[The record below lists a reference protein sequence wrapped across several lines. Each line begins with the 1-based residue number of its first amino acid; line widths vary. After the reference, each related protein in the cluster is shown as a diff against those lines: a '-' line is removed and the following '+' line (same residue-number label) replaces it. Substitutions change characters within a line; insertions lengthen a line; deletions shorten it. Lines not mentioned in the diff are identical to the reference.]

1 MSDYGSRGKRRMD
14 KGVMVALGVGG
25 LVIVG
30 VVGSIALASK
40 RNTDAGYAAYAQ
52 KYGVGGKPCP
62 EVNRAEMA
70 ADGPDPTHAT
80 DYGGM
85 HIMRA
90 FGDVECNEIVVK
102 GRLKICLFSSPGSLS
117 AQIGDKTVLYLP
129 GLGQPASVMV
139 DEKNKLSCV
148 LAVKKPLSSS

>member
-14 KGVMVALGVGG
+14 KSVMIALGVGG
-25 LVIVG
+25 LVVVG

-40 RNTDAGYAAYAQ
+40 KNTDTQFAAEAQ
-52 KYGVGGKPCP
+52 KFGVGGKPCP
-62 EVNRAEMA
+62 VVTREEMA
-70 ADGPDPTHAT
+70 KDGPDPTHAS

-85 HIMRA
+85 HLIRA
-90 FGDVECNEIVVK
+90 FGDVECNEIVAG

-117 AQIGDKTVLYLP
+117 AQAGDKTVLYLP

-139 DEKNKLSCV
+139 DEKNQLSCV
-148 LAVKKPLSSS
+148 LVAKKPL